1 MKLNILLYINI
12 QFTELFSMSERD
24 KKIHLDITKLKLII
38 KEKENAPTKSHRQ
51 ISTDVL
57 LKHGIKVSRS

>member
-1 MKLNILLYINI
+1 
-12 QFTELFSMSERD
+12 MSEKDKRKHRD
-24 KKIHLDITKLKLII
+24 INKKMLII